1 MPTLTSHLNLRM
13 EKSLKYCHNCF
24 FILFALLISISSC
37 STQEKLYKKEFSK
50 GEKKQLGK
58 QFLAAVG
65 AYYNQGIPQET
76 FLIQEGLSHQPN
88 SADLWRE
95 LGAPCIKRGFAKKSY
110 EYYGKAVALDAEN
123 WQGWRGYLYL
133 YFYRDYEKA
142 LLDFKATDL
151 LTPDFVDYPQST
163 SVYFMRAICYL
174 QMDSYDEAINFFDKH
189 IKEELKAVEKE
200 YLDPRVFLYKGI
212 AYFKKGE
219 LATASSIFREGIENE
234 NEKNADLWF
243 WLAKAES
250 EQGNLSKALLAL
262 DNSEKQY
269 LLGHFNERSYVEEF
283 YQVYLSMIRDF
294 RNELK
299 K

>member
-1 MPTLTSHLNLRM
+1 M
-13 EKSLKYCHNCF
+13 ERSLKYCLSIF
-24 FILFALLISISSC
+24 FMMLFAFLLFSTGC
-37 STQEKLYKKEFSK
+37 STPETLYKKEFSVA
-50 GEKKQLGK
+50 EKEQLGK
-58 QFLAAVG
+58 QFLAGVF
-65 AYYNQGIPQET
+65 AYYPQGVPQET
-76 FLIQEGLSHQPN
+76 FLIREGLLYN
-88 SADLWRE
+88 AKSADLWRE

-110 EYYGKAVALDAEN
+110 EYYGKAVELDAEN

-174 QMDSYDEAINFFDKH
+174 QLDNYDEAINFLDKH

-219 LATASSIFREGIENE
+219 LATASSIFREGIVNE